1 MYQLPN
7 GKSNGA
13 LLQESMREDEFAKLF
28 GALRRRWRAFVAI
41 FGVFFCCALLY
52 ALFVPKKYITT
63 VEVIT
68 GNSSAG
74 NAGTNS
80 ELPVLNALISAS
92 GVQSV
97 ETYATMIQ
105 DKALAA
111 SVIEKLHLK
120 TSAYNLLKY
129 NVSVLPVTGT
139 QIINLNVMWPD
150 AEESAKIANEFATE
164 LMAHQRDLIA
174 GQSVSAMN
182 YLNQQLPIAQAKMN
196 QADAAFA
203 AFQAKHT
210 LADVSSQTQEAVSR
224 YSDVD
229 ARIAGLEVDLNQNAA
244 TLANIQGQMAA
255 NARTST
261 GGTNIAQNP
270 VVTQLQQQ
278 LATVSVELAAAR
290 KQYTEAHPTVTALE
304 QQQAL
309 LKQEIARQPATYTAS
324 NTVVPN
330 PVYQQLDQQ
339 SAQLR
344 SQMAGDQAQLDV
356 LRRQQSALASNVRT
370 LPAVSQQYANLQREA
385 TLADGVYQ
393 TLKQHYND
401 AFIAKTIALSDVSID
416 QPADKKFATVVP
428 SLPLTMAL
436 GLILG
441 LMLGLS
447 GVFIIDF
454 FDTSLKDENDVRREL
469 PAPILASVPQ
479 LESGSGSKRSQE
491 RLSMLRALT
500 IEAYLQLVTALRF
513 SSDKPLRTLAVTS
526 PLQGDGKSTVA
537 LSTAVAMAELR
548 PRVLLID
555 ADLRRPTLHEKLG
568 VGNAP
573 GLTDIL
579 VEGLDP
585 SEAIKTTRFAGLDLL
600 TSGTSSPNP
609 IRLLQSPRFDELL
622 AKLNE
627 TYQIIILD
635 TPSLLPLIDATVI
648 AAKTD
653 GTVIVIA
660 AGKTDARAATRAFQ
674 RLMFVEGPNVL
685 GIVLNRTTPNAR
697 ESGYFL
703 PAASELP
710 ITGELESV

>member
-1 MYQLPN
+1 MYQLSN

-28 GALRRRWRAFVAI
+28 GALRRRWRAFLAI
-41 FGVFFCCALLY
+41 FGVFFLCALLY
-52 ALFVPKKYITT
+52 ALFWPKKYITT

-68 GNSSAG
+68 GNSAQNNTG
-74 NAGTNS
+74 MNS
-80 ELPVLNALISAS
+80 ELPVLNALVSAG

-105 DKALAA
+105 DKGVADQ
-111 SVIEKLHLK
+111 VIRNLHLK
-120 TSAYNLLKY
+120 AGVYELLKY
-129 NVSVLPVTGT
+129 DVQVQPVTGT
-139 QIINLNVMWPD
+139 QIINLSVLWPD
-150 AEESAKIANEFATE
+150 PDMSAKIANEFASV
-164 LMAHQRDLIA
+164 LQAHQRDLIA
-174 GQSVSAMN
+174 GQSVAVMK
-182 YLNQQLPIAQAKMN
+182 YLDEQLPIAQAKMN
-196 QADAAFA
+196 KADGAFA
-203 AFQAKHT
+203 AFEAKHT
-210 LADVSSQTQEAVSR
+210 LADVTTQTQQAVSQF
-224 YSDVD
+224 SDVGV
-229 ARIAGLEVDLNQNAA
+229 RIAQLDVDLNQNSA

-255 NARTST
+255 NAKTSA

-270 VVTQLQQQ
+270 VMTQLEQQ
-278 LATVSVELAAAR
+278 LATVSVELEAAR

-309 LKQEIARQPATYTAS
+309 LKQEIARQPKTYVAS

-330 PVYQQLDQQ
+330 PIYQQLDQQ

-344 SQMAGDQAQLDV
+344 SQIAGDQAQLAV
-356 LRRQQSALASNVRT
+356 LRKQQSDLASGVRT
-370 LPAVSQQYANLQREA
+370 LPSISQQYANLQRDA
-385 TLADGVYQ
+385 QLADSVYL
-393 TLKQHYND
+393 TLKQRYND
-401 AFIAKTIALSDVSID
+401 ASIARTMALSDVSID
-416 QPADKKFATVVP
+416 QPASKRFATIVP
-428 SLPLTMAL
+428 SLPLTVAL

-513 SSDKPLRTLAVTS
+513 SSDKPLRTLTVTS

-568 VGNAP
+568 VGNTP

-579 VEGLDP
+579 V
-585 SEAIKTTRFAGLDLL
+585 EAIKTTRFAGLDLL
-600 TSGTSSPNP
+600 ASGTSSPNP

-697 ESGYFL
+697 ENGYFL
-703 PAASELP
+703 PAAASELP